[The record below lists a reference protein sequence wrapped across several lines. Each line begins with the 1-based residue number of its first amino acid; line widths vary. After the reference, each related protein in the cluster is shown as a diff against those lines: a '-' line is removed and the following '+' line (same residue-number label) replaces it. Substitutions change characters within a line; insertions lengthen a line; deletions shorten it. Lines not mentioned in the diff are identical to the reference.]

1 MNRWIGRGLRV
12 DVTTEVC
19 IGTFEKSTS
28 FPSLLKL
35 GERLL
40 EAKLAV
46 FYPDKIAS
54 TGSWRRD
61 TGVLRKDVE

>member
-1 MNRWIGRGLRV
+1 MI
-12 DVTTEVC
+12 TEVC
-19 IGTFEKSTS
+19 IGTFEKSAS
-28 FPSLLKL
+28 FAWLLKL
-35 GERLL
+35 GGRLL

-61 TGVLRKDVE
+61 TGVLRKDLEEPG